1 MKKQLITL
9 SILAAFAGMAHAQ
22 TNVTIYGIIDTGYA
36 KETGSDWQMSFWDYN
51 RLGFKGTEDLGGGMK
66 ATFQIEKRFDPGKG
80 STLGNDFDGASNV
93 GLAGNWGAIRLG
105 RINSLEVENFR
116 RFDPFNEQGVSSTL
130 LSTLNFNRL
139 SNMARYDSPVWGGF
153 SFSASY
159 ALGQNTDKATYKG
172 TSQPGT
178 SGGGLAGGVTDANYA
193 TTLKNNGLDND
204 GYALSLNYNNGP
216 LLLNANYELI
226 PDSDKGYIWSLAGKY
241 KIDNFSIG
249 LGYQHTT
256 NKGYRPQVTGSTF
269 SKNQLGVKSKQD
281 NVFLAAEYETGP
293 HKFAGILNWM
303 RVSDIDLAN
312 NGVAGAGQFSNYGDG
327 DVKKIGLGY
336 WYSLSKRTSLYGQVA
351 YTKYEDATL
360 AQFFR
365 GTDFDTDKVTG
376 IQFGINHKF

>member
-80 STLGNDFDGASNV
+80 TTLGNDFDGASNV

-159 ALGQNTDKATYKG
+159 ALGQNTDKATRAG

-178 SGGGLAGGVTDANYA
+178 SGGGLVGITDLDYA
-193 TTLKNNGLDND
+193 DQLKATGSDND

-216 LLLNANYELI
+216 LLLNANYEVI

-241 KIDNFSIG
+241 KIDSFTIG

-256 NKGYRPQVTGSTF
+256 NKGYRPRVTGSTF
-269 SKNQLGVKSKQD
+269 SKHIWGLESKQD

-303 RVSDIDLAN
+303 RVSDIKDSGNGAYTGGAALA
-312 NGVAGAGQFSNYGDG
+312 NYGDG

-351 YTKYEDATL
+351 YTKYEDDALAT
-360 AQFFR
+360 FFR
-365 GTDFDTDKVTG
+365 GSSFDTDKVTG